1 VRAFGGGFVDHAK
14 LKPNGLDAQPILL
27 GDGLVDDRADPLT
40 VHKAVH
46 DLDRARD
53 VGEPVISPLAQ
64 GIFTA
69 KIDWDD
75 AHAEPVAQIL
85 PDAVRGAPGVG

>member
-46 DLDRARD
+46 DLDRAGD
-53 VGEPVISPLAQ
+53 LSEPAISPPAQ
-64 GIFTA
+64 GALTT
-69 KIDWDD
+69 KI
-75 AHAEPVAQIL
+75 
-85 PDAVRGAPGVG
+85 